1 MIPGWFWLLWV
12 ILGAVS
18 FAVAEG
24 VALVNRRSGDTLSEN
39 TRRWFHV
46 TTKAGRYVWVIIWG
60 LFAMWFGVHIAM
72 DGSV

>member
-24 VALVNRRSGDTLSEN
+24 VALVNRRSGDTLSQIAQRE
-39 TRRWFHV
+39 HV
-46 TTKAGRYVWVIIWG
+46 AGGWQALARINRATIHNPNDIVPGERIT
-60 LFAMWFGVHIAM
+60 L
-72 DGSV
+72 